1 MGDTD
6 SSNGGDTSDSDCKR
20 ANFFAYD
27 LAEHQRALNF
37 IRNNADKAFC
47 RVCFLCFVF

>member
-27 LAEHQRALNF
+27 LAEHQWALTF
-37 IRNNADKAFC
+37 IRNNADKAFW
-47 RVCFLCFVF
+47 RVRLVCFVF